1 MEQIIHSRVRTEM
14 SDLNFDLFN
23 LHLTDNQ
30 PYACSHPFET
40 EEHFLL
46 FCPDYDHIRR
56 DAIMHIEDNYL
67 NIETLFSGNQSLRT
81 H

>member
-30 PYACSHPFET
+30 SYACSHPFET
-40 EEHFLL
+40 VEHFLL

-56 DAIMHIEDNYL
+56 DAIMHTEDNYL